1 MATDANFKARARDT
15 KKMRQQMRVS
25 TSVLKSKLARLLL
38 NPDRQG
44 VKRLRE
50 AGRLDTRRLSAV
62 KTGNTNVFKTKWKEK
77 GFTTAVSVLIDNSG
91 SMGWN
96 QTTANGLALVL
107 GDALEEAGV
116 TFNMMAFPGIEDKRR
131 NKTQTYVNA
140 NGDRVRSR
148 FGRQYDDATIGEGK
162 AKSVANSLWNVG
174 GTGGTLIKGFQDP
187 WIKREG
193 FVSRIKPTGGT
204 PLDTCMA
211 WAGLQMR
218 SRPEDRKVMLVLTD
232 GHVGATEASIV
243 RLLTAWGIEAIG
255 VGIGSV
261 NINSTF
267 PVGID
272 GCHAG
277 NLCTE
282 VLDTLIRESDKY
294 RKAHFS

>member
-1 MATDANFKARARDT
+1 MATDANFRARAKAT
-15 KKMRQQMRVS
+15 KEIRKTMRVS
-25 TSVLKSKLARLLL
+25 TSVLKAKLARLLL

-77 GFTTAVSVLIDNSG
+77 GFTTAVSILIDNSG
-91 SMGWN
+91 SMGGIRQYN
-96 QTTANGLALVL
+96 ANGLALVL

-116 TFNMMAFPGIEDKRR
+116 TFNMMAFPGIEDRR
-131 NKTQTYVNA
+131 HDKCQTYVDAQGNRA
-140 NGDRVRSR
+140 NGYWRSR
-148 FGRQYDDATIGEGK
+148 DEGACISEGK
-162 AKSVANSLWNVG
+162 TTSNHYG
-174 GTGGTLIKGFQDP
+174 GDVTGRGGTLIKGFRDP

-193 FVSRIKPTGGT
+193 FVARIKSVGGT
-204 PLDTCMA
+204 PLDKCMA

-232 GHVGATEASIV
+232 GCVGPREASIV

-261 NINSTF
+261 KINSTF

>member
-1 MATDANFKARARDT
+1 MAMDANFRARAKDS
-15 KKMRQQMRVS
+15 KKLRQQMRVS
-25 TSVLKSKLARLLL
+25 TSVLKAKLARLLL

-62 KTGNTNVFKTKWKEK
+62 KTGNTNVFKTRWKEK

-116 TFNMMAFPGIEDKRR
+116 KFNMMAFPGIEDKRQ
-131 NKTQTYVNA
+131 NKMQTYVDAQGNRA
-140 NGDRVRSR
+140 NGYWRSR
-148 FGRQYDDATIGEGK
+148 DEGVSISEGK
-162 AKSVANSLWNVG
+162 TGRPVYGGDVG
-174 GTGGTLIKGFQDP
+174 GRGGTLIKGFQDP

-204 PLDTCMA
+204 PLDSCMA

-232 GHVGATEASIV
+232 GHVGAREASIV

-282 VLDTLIRESDKY
+282 VLDTLIRVSDKY